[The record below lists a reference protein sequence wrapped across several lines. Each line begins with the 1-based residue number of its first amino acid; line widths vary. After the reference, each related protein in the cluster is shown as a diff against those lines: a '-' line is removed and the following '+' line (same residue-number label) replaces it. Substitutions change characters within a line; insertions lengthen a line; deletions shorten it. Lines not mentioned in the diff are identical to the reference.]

1 MTGLKSKLKR
11 EKLRAQVKSRWYY
24 IFWGACTVSVFA
36 GQIYVGYGFRRMAD
50 SLNRW
55 FDETIDIITTPQ
67 RQKRDSGKGYY
78 MPIPT
83 PEYYN
88 DDGVVYLEDLDPD
101 DYIIWKEIDADK

>member
-24 IFWGACTVSVFA
+24 IFWGAGTVSVFA

-55 FDETIDIITTPQ
+55 FDETIQIIHPKTPRGFYLPIVPPPTGPDFHENDIVIG
-67 RQKRDSGKGYY
+67 S
-78 MPIPT
+78 
-83 PEYYN
+83 
-88 DDGVVYLEDLDPD
+88 
-101 DYIIWKEIDADK
+101 

>member
-55 FDETIDIITTPQ
+55 FDETIQIIQPKTPRGFYLPIVPPPTGPDFHENDIVIGT
-67 RQKRDSGKGYY
+67 
-78 MPIPT
+78 
-83 PEYYN
+83 
-88 DDGVVYLEDLDPD
+88 
-101 DYIIWKEIDADK
+101 